1 MIYAASINAILSF
14 GREAQVQS
22 CTHQAL
28 THKMYFFLIM
38 AKIHF
43 LKGSAIGFYAK
54 DEDSDAKNRDF
65 GIDDALT
72 NGRCIDGSGAR

>member
-1 MIYAASINAILSF
+1 MIYVASITAILSF
-14 GREAQVQS
+14 GRETQVQS
-22 CTHQAL
+22 ATHQAL

-43 LKGSAIGFYAK
+43 LKGSAIGFYTK
-54 DEDSDAKNRDF
+54 DEKRDAQNRDF

-72 NGRCIDGSGAR
+72 NRRCVAGSSAR

>member
-1 MIYAASINAILSF
+1 MQA
-14 GREAQVQS
+14 G
-22 CTHQAL
+22 THQAL

-54 DEDSDAKNRDF
+54 DEKRDAKNRDF

-72 NGRCIDGSGAR
+72 NGRCVAGSSAR